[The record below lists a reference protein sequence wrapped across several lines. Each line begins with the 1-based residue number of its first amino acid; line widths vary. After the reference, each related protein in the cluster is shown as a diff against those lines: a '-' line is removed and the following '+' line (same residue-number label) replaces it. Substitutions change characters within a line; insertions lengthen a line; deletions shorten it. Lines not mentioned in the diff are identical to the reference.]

1 MSLHSVPKKNNNKAK
16 SNSKADIRQE
26 NQKTI
31 LRAAEQIF
39 AEHGFRGAT
48 TKMIADLA
56 GIPKAN
62 LHYYY
67 PTKLALYQ
75 QIVEN
80 IFGIWLSAADAFEN
94 NANPID
100 ALSRYIDEKMALAR
114 TYPNSSKVWANEVMH
129 GAPIIQDYLETEL
142 AQWTKAREAD
152 IQRWIDEGLLD
163 PIEPKHLLYMIWATT
178 QHYADFNHQ
187 IQTLNGG
194 TELTDQQWENACRDV
209 KKIILVGVG
218 ARATNVKAITN
229 TPAPKTR
236 IQREKTEQILA
247 AALEVFS
254 NFGFRGSTID
264 QISIQAKMS
273 KPNILYYFDSKEAI
287 HSKLLERLLEMW
299 LKPLQQL
306 NEDGEPITEI
316 LAYVERKLQMSRD
329 FPRESRLFANEILQG
344 APHINSLIGG
354 DLKSL
359 LDQKVTLINSW
370 CEQGKIKKID
380 PYHLIF
386 AIWATTQ
393 HYADFDAQIRTLMGA
408 VDVNHFK
415 TAENFL
421 EQLFKSALEL

>member
-1 MSLHSVPKKNNNKAK
+1 MSSNNVKHSKLKN
-16 SNSKADIRQE
+16 NSKADIRQE

-39 AEHGFRGAT
+39 AEYGFRGAT
-48 TKMIADLA
+48 TKMIAELA

-67 PTKLALYQ
+67 PTKLDLYQ
-75 QIVEN
+75 KIVEN
-80 IFGIWLSAADAFEN
+80 IFEIWLSAADAFDN
-94 NANPID
+94 NTNPVD

-114 TYPNSSKVWANEVMH
+114 SHPYSSKVWANEVMH
-129 GAPIIQDYLETEL
+129 GAPIIQDYLETNL
-142 AQWTKAREAD
+142 AQWTKAREAN
-152 IQRWIDEGLLD
+152 IQGWIDDGLLD

-194 TELTDQQWENACRDV
+194 TVLSDQQWENASRDV
-209 KKIILVGVG
+209 KKIILAGVG
-218 ARATNVKAITN
+218 ARNASLKPATAR
-229 TPAPKTR
+229 PELKTR
-236 IQREKTEQILA
+236 IQRQKTEHILS

-264 QISIQAKMS
+264 QIAAQADMS

-287 HSKLLERLLEMW
+287 HSQLLERLLATW

-306 NEDGEPITEI
+306 NENGEPIEEI
-316 LAYVERKLQMSRD
+316 LAYIQRKLQMSRD
-329 FPRESRLFANEILQG
+329 FPRESRLFANEVLQG
-344 APHINSLIGG
+344 APHITRLIGG
-354 DLKSL
+354 ELKSL
-359 LDQKVTLINSW
+359 VDQKTALIQSW
-370 CEQGKIKKID
+370 CQAGKISPLD

-393 HYADFDAQIRTLMGA
+393 HYADFDAQIRALMGA
-408 VDVNHFK
+408 DSANRYQN
-415 TAENFL
+415 AEVFL
-421 EQLFKSALEL
+421 EQLFKTALKP